1 MPEPSPS
8 YFHHLNVTLFPKSS
22 NNLTFCFNPGNKP
35 QQPASKPNIPQNSI
49 QNTNMQIR
57 PM

>member
-22 NNLTFCFNPGNKP
+22 NNLTFSGKE
-35 QQPASKPNIPQNSI
+35 KY
-49 QNTNMQIR
+49 
-57 PM
+57 